1 MYDIET
7 DTNISNLK
15 ETKFLLA
22 YALYPT
28 ASNKM
33 EYEYIDQDGLKAFV
47 QKMLDFDGYIVG
59 FNSIAFDNIVS
70 VYSAGGN
77 EEDIKKLNDKSIDLF
92 LFVQAITGKRL

>member
-1 MYDIET
+1 MVYDIET

-22 YALYPT
+22 YAMYPVDN
-28 ASNKM
+28 NKM
-33 EYEYIDQDGLKAFV
+33 TYEYVDQKGLNDFV

-70 VYSAGGN
+70 VYN
-77 EEDIKKLNDKSIDLF
+77 
-92 LFVQAITGKRL
+92 V